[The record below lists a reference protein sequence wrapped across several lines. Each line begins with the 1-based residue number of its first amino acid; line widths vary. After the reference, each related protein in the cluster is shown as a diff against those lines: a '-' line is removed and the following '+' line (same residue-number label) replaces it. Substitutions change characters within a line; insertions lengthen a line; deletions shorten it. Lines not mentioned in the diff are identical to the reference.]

1 VATTDSAPGARN
13 TDYAQAL
20 ALAGLLA
27 GASLSLSRLY
37 ASNAWLLP
45 TWLTMAAALGLAAL
59 LRRLGVG
66 QLLSLVAMVAG
77 FVVVGGILLFPDT
90 LLIVVPTRETLVEMA
105 TAASAALTAVSEQ
118 AAPVEVTTEFVLLTC
133 AGAWAV
139 ATAAD
144 GLAFRA
150 RQPLLALVPALGLF
164 VFPAVI
170 RPSSPAWYTTWFLLG
185 VAGMLLFE
193 GRARL
198 ATWGRWVSSARSRP
212 GAGWRLPMTPAAQ
225 TGRWLALAAG
235 ICALTLPW
243 LLPGYGQRGVLDL
256 KEGAGSDTGVAL
268 NPFVSLRTRLTAQ
281 EDVPMFRARTTQ
293 RERWRLMVY
302 DRFDGTDFAPSSD
315 PRANLVAFQGPI
327 PGDQDPDLPVTQVTQ
342 QVEIQELGSFW
353 LPAATTPVR
362 VEAGRRVL
370 ANQTF
375 ASLTINQKLRKGFG
389 YTVVSQVPGIEA
401 DDLAGPVDY
410 RDYPEMGRY
419 IETGT
424 LDREV
429 RERADAV
436 VEAKKATTPFAKALA
451 IQDYLRSSEFRYNLN
466 VPALSAGGNQ
476 LRRFLTQVREG
487 YCEQFAI
494 AMAMM
499 AREVGVPSRVAVGFT
514 AGELADNGW
523 VQVTTHDAHAWPE
536 LWFPDAGWVP
546 FEPTPRADGTVSLP
560 IYTTPAGR
568 IPAGAEGAASQPST
582 SGATATTN
590 PATRAPEPPPADNSD
605 PLAGAGTSRSW
616 LEHPVVRVGLAVV
629 LLVALVPGV
638 KWARNLLARRRAGR
652 RPRDAVA
659 ESYAE
664 VAGWARDAGIGRRR
678 AETPAAY
685 ARRVADD
692 FAGDADP
699 LVELT
704 GLFERAEYAAAEP
717 DGDQAERARR
727 LARSARARLAGRLGW
742 RRRLVATVS
751 PRSLLGG
758 LAGRTA
764 NPGNGDASRAGPSRE
779 APRARELAGQPRR

>member
-1 VATTDSAPGARN
+1 VATTDGALGARN

-37 ASNAWLLP
+37 TGNAWLLP

-77 FVVVGGILLFPDT
+77 FVVVGGILLFPGT
-90 LLIVVPTRETLVEMA
+90 LLVVVPTRETVVEMA
-105 TAASAALTAVSEQ
+105 RSASAALTAVGEQ

-170 RPSSPAWYTTWFLLG
+170 RPTSPAWYTAWFLLG
-185 VAGMLLFE
+185 VAGLLLFE

-198 ATWGRWVSSARSRP
+198 AAWGRWVSSPRSRP
-212 GAGWRLPMTPAAQ
+212 GAGWRLPLTPAAQ

-235 ICALTLPW
+235 LCALTVPW
-243 LLPGYGQRGVLDL
+243 LLPGYGQQGVLDV
-256 KEGAGSDTGVAL
+256 KKSTGSDTGVAL
-268 NPFVSLRTRLTAQ
+268 NPFISMRTRLTAP
-281 EDVPMFRARTTQ
+281 EDVPMFRARTSQ

-302 DRFDGTDFAPSSD
+302 DRFDGTDFAQSSD
-315 PRANLVAFQGPI
+315 PRASLVAFKGPI
-327 PGDQDPDLPVTQVTQ
+327 AGEQDPDLPGTQVTQ
-342 QVEIQELGSFW
+342 EVEIQELGSFW
-353 LPAATTPVR
+353 LPAATAPVR
-362 VEAGRRVL
+362 VDAGRPVL

-375 ASLTINQKLRKGFG
+375 AALTINQRLRKGFR
-389 YTVVSQVPGIEA
+389 YTVVSRVPDIEA
-401 DDLAGPVDY
+401 ADLVGPVDY
-410 RDYPEMGRY
+410 RDYPELAPY
-419 IETGT
+419 LETGN

-436 VEAKKATTPFAKALA
+436 VRAKKADTPFARALA

-499 AREVGVPSRVAVGFT
+499 ARQVGVPSRVAVGFT
-514 AGELADNGW
+514 AGQLTDNDW

-536 LWFPDAGWVP
+536 LWFPRAGWVP
-546 FEPTPRADGTVSLP
+546 FEPTPRGDGTVTLP
-560 IYTTPAGR
+560 VYTTPGGR
-568 IPAGAEGAASQPST
+568 VPAGEQGQAAQPQT
-582 SGATATTN
+582 QGPTGTTN
-590 PATRAPEPPPADNSD
+590 PVTRAPEPEPAGNGDL
-605 PLAGAGTSRSW
+605 LAGADTHRSW
-616 LEHPVVRVGLAVV
+616 LENPFVRAGAAVV
-629 LLVALVPGV
+629 LLVALVPAV
-638 KWARNLLARRRAGR
+638 KWARNALARRRAGR
-652 RPRDAVA
+652 RARDAVA

-664 VAGWARDAGIGRRR
+664 LAGWARDAGIGRRR

-685 ARRVADD
+685 ARRLSED
-692 FAGDADP
+692 FPGDADP

-704 GLFERAEYAAAEP
+704 GLFERAEYAPAEP
-717 DGDQAERARR
+717 GADQAERARR
-727 LARSARARLAGRLGW
+727 LARGARARLAGRLGW
-742 RRRLVATVS
+742 RRRLVAAVS
-751 PRSLLGG
+751 LRSLLGTRP
-758 LAGRTA
+758 AA
-764 NPGNGDASRAGPSRE
+764 PRE
-779 APRARELAGQPRR
+779 APHREAARERVLAGQPRR

>member
-1 VATTDSAPGARN
+1 VATTDSPAGARN

-45 TWLTMAAALGLAAL
+45 VWLTMAAALGLAAL
-59 LRRLGVG
+59 LRRLGIG
-66 QLLSLVAMVAG
+66 QLLSLLAMVVG
-77 FVVVGGILLFPDT
+77 FVVVGGILLFPGT
-90 LLIVVPTRETLVEMA
+90 LLLVIPTGRTLSEMVA
-105 TAASAALTAVSEQ
+105 AASAALTAVSEQ
-118 AAPVEVTTEFVLLTC
+118 AAPVQVTTEFVLLTC

-139 ATAAD
+139 TTAAD

-185 VAGMLLFE
+185 VAGLLLFE

-198 ATWGRWVSSARSRP
+198 ASWGRWVSSARSRP

-243 LLPGYGQRGVLDL
+243 LLPGYGQRALLDL
-256 KEGAGSDTGVAL
+256 KEGTGPDTGVAL

-281 EDVPMFRARTTQ
+281 EDVPMFRARTSQ

-315 PRANLVAFQGPI
+315 PRANLVPFQGPI
-327 PGDQDPDLPVTQVTQ
+327 PGDLDPALPGTQVTQ
-342 QVEIQELGSFW
+342 EVEIQQLGSFW

-370 ANQTF
+370 ANDTF
-375 ASLTINQKLRKGFG
+375 ASLTINQRLRRGFG
-389 YTVVSQVPGIEA
+389 YTVVSQVPDIEA
-401 DDLAGPVDY
+401 ADLAGPVDY
-410 RDYPEMGRY
+410 RDYPEMARY
-419 IETGT
+419 TETGT
-424 LDREV
+424 LDGEV

-436 VEAKKATTPFAKALA
+436 VQAKKATTPFEKALA
-451 IQDYLRSSEFRYNLN
+451 IQDYLRSSEFRYNLD

-499 AREVGVPSRVAVGFT
+499 ARQVGVPSRVAVGFT
-514 AGELADNGW
+514 AGELVDNDW

-536 LWFPDAGWVP
+536 LWFPNAGWVP
-546 FEPTPRADGTVSLP
+546 FEPTPRGDGQVTLP

-568 IPAGAEGAASQPST
+568 VPAGQEGTATRPST
-582 SGATATTN
+582 SGPTGTTN
-590 PATRAPEPPPADNSD
+590 PATRAPEPQPADNSD
-605 PLAGAGTSRSW
+605 PLAGADTSRS
-616 LEHPVVRVGLAVV
+616 LMDNPVVRAGLAVI

-685 ARRVADD
+685 ARRMAGD
-692 FAGDADP
+692 FPGDADP

-704 GLFERAEYAAAEP
+704 GLFERAEYAQREP
-717 DGDQAERARR
+717 DGDQAARARQ
-727 LARSARARLAGRLGW
+727 LARSARASLGGRLGW
-742 RRRLVATVS
+742 RRRLVAAVS

-758 LAGRTA
+758 LAA
-764 NPGNGDASRAGPSRE
+764 QAASNGASREGPSRE
-779 APRARELAGQPRR
+779 APRERELVGQPRR

>member
-1 VATTDSAPGARN
+1 VATTDSPAGARN

-37 ASNAWLLP
+37 AGNAWLLP

-66 QLLSLVAMVAG
+66 QLLSLAAMVVG
-77 FVVVGGILLFPDT
+77 FVVVAGILLFPGT
-90 LLIVVPTRETLVEMA
+90 LLVVLPTRETLAEMA
-105 TAASAALTAVSEQ
+105 RAASSAMTAVSEQ

-170 RPSSPAWYTTWFLLG
+170 RPTSPAWYTAWFLLG
-185 VAGMLLFE
+185 AAGLLLFE

-198 ATWGRWVSSARSRP
+198 ATWGRWVSHARSRP
-212 GAGWRLPMTPAAQ
+212 GAGWRLPLTPAAQ

-235 ICALTLPW
+235 LCALTVPW
-243 LLPGYGQRGVLDL
+243 LLPGYGQQGALDL
-256 KEGAGSDTGVAL
+256 KERAGGDTGVAL

-281 EDVPMFRARTTQ
+281 DDVPMFRARTTR

-315 PRANLVAFQGPI
+315 PRANLTQFVGPLA
-327 PGDQDPDLPVTQVTQ
+327 GDLDPELRTTQITQ
-342 QVEIQELGSFW
+342 EVEIQELGSFW
-353 LPAATTPVR
+353 LPAATAPIR
-362 VEAGRRVL
+362 VDAGRRVL
-370 ANQTF
+370 ANPTF
-375 ASLTINQKLRKGFG
+375 ASLTVNRRLRQGFT
-389 YTVVSQVPGIEA
+389 YTVVSQVPEIEA
-401 DDLAGPVDY
+401 SDLDGPIDY
-410 RDYPEMGRY
+410 HDYPEMAPY
-419 IETGT
+419 TDTGN
-424 LDREV
+424 LDQEV
-429 RERADAV
+429 RDRARAV
-436 VEAKKATTPFAKALA
+436 VEAKKADTPFEAALA

-466 VPALSAGGNQ
+466 VPSLASGGNQ
-476 LRRFLTQVREG
+476 LRRFLTEVREG

-499 AREVGVPSRVAVGFT
+499 AREVGIPSRVAVGFT
-514 AGELADNGW
+514 SGEIVDKNYE
-523 VQVTTHDAHAWPE
+523 QVTTHDAHAWPE
-536 LWFPDAGWVP
+536 LWFPRAGWTP
-546 FEPTPRADGTVSLP
+546 FEPTPRSDGTVTLP

-568 IPAGAEGAASQPST
+568 VPGGNAGPPTIEQPENSPASTTPRTIRPETDPAAE
-582 SGATATTN
+582 
-590 PATRAPEPPPADNSD
+590 SD
-605 PLAGAGTSRSW
+605 PLAGGGAERGLLERPLVRAGA
-616 LEHPVVRVGLAVV
+616 AVV
-629 LLVALVPGV
+629 LLVALVPGI
-638 KWARNLLARRRAGR
+638 KWGRTLLARRRVGR

-664 VAGWARDAGIGRRR
+664 VTGWARDAGIGRRG

-685 ARRVADD
+685 ARRLNQD
-692 FAGDADP
+692 FAGDADS

-704 GLFERAEYAAAEP
+704 RLFERAEYGAAEP
-717 DGDQAERARR
+717 DGDQADRARQ
-727 LARSARARLAGRLGW
+727 LARSARSSLAGRLGW

-751 PRSLLGG
+751 PRSLV
-758 LAGRTA
+758 
-764 NPGNGDASRAGPSRE
+764 
-779 APRARELAGQPRR
+779 GQPRR

>member
-1 VATTDSAPGARN
+1 VATTDGALGARN

-37 ASNAWLLP
+37 VGNAWLLP

-59 LRRLGVG
+59 LRRLGLG
-66 QLLSLVAMVAG
+66 QLLSLLAMAAG
-77 FVVVGGILLFPDT
+77 FVVVGGILLFPGT
-90 LLIVVPTRETLVEMA
+90 LLVVVPTGQTLSEMA
-105 TAASAALTAVSEQ
+105 TAASTALTAVSEQ
-118 AAPVEVTTEFVLLTC
+118 AAPVAVTTEFVLVTC

-170 RPSSPAWYTTWFLLG
+170 RPTGPAWYTAWFLLG
-185 VAGMLLFE
+185 AAGLLLFE

-198 ATWGRWVSSARSRP
+198 ATWGRWVSHARSRP
-212 GAGWRLPMTPAAQ
+212 GAGWRLPLTPAAQ

-235 ICALTLPW
+235 LCALTLPW
-243 LLPGYGQRGVLDL
+243 LLPGYGQQGVLDL
-256 KEGAGSDTGVAL
+256 KEGTGTDAGVAL

-281 EDVPMFRARTTQ
+281 EDAPLFRARSTR

-302 DRFDGTDFAPSSD
+302 DRFDGTKFVTSTD
-315 PRANLVAFQGPI
+315 PRRNLVEFQGPI
-327 PGDQDPDLPVTQVTQ
+327 AGELDPDLPVTQVTQ

-353 LPAATTPVR
+353 LPAATTPVQ
-362 VEAGRRVL
+362 VDAGRPVL
-370 ANQTF
+370 VNETF
-375 ASLTINQKLRKGFG
+375 TNLTINRRLREGFS
-389 YTVVSQVPGIEA
+389 YTVVSQVPEIDAA
-401 DDLAGPVDY
+401 DLDGPVDY
-410 RDYPEMGRY
+410 QDYPELRPY
-419 IETGT
+419 TETGM

-429 RERADAV
+429 RERAETV
-436 VEAKKATTPFAKALA
+436 VEAKNADTPFEQALA
-451 IQDYLRSSEFRYNLN
+451 LQDYLRGSEFRYNLN
-466 VPALSAGGNQ
+466 VPALSSGGDE
-476 LRRFLTQVREG
+476 LRRFLSEVREG

-494 AMAMM
+494 AMAVM
-499 AREVGVPSRVAVGFT
+499 ARQLGIPSRVAVGFT
-514 AGELADNGW
+514 SGEIVDRTW
-523 VQVTTHDAHAWPE
+523 QQVTTHDAHAWPE
-536 LWFPDAGWVP
+536 LWFPEAGWVP
-546 FEPTPRADGTVSLP
+546 FEPTPRADGTVSVP

-568 IPAGAEGAASQPST
+568 VPGGGPAIPTQPT
-582 SGATATTN
+582 TPGGPTTTN
-590 PATRAPEPPPADNSD
+590 PATRAPEPAVPENSD
-605 PLAGAGTSRSW
+605 PLAGAGAERGW
-616 LEHPVVRVGLAVV
+616 LERPLVRAGLAVV
-629 LLVALVPGV
+629 LVVLAVPGI

-664 VAGWARDAGIGRRR
+664 LTGWARDAGIGRRG

-685 ARRVADD
+685 AHRVREEFDA
-692 FAGDADP
+692 DADP

-717 DGDQAERARR
+717 GADQAAQARR
-727 LARSARARLAGRLGW
+727 LARSARSSLAGRLGW

-751 PRSLLGG
+751 PRSLVGQ
-758 LAGRTA
+758 
-764 NPGNGDASRAGPSRE
+764 SRR
-779 APRARELAGQPRR
+779 

>member
-1 VATTDSAPGARN
+1 MATTDRPAGARN

-37 ASNAWLLP
+37 AGNAWLLP

-66 QLLSLVAMVAG
+66 QLLSLVAMAAG
-77 FVVVGGILLFPDT
+77 FVVVAGILLFPDT
-90 LLIVVPTRETLVEMA
+90 LLLVVPTRQTLAEMLQ
-105 TAASAALTAVSEQ
+105 AASAAMTAVSEQ
-118 AAPVEVTTEFVLLTC
+118 AAPVAVTTEFVLLTC

-170 RPSSPAWYTTWFLLG
+170 RATSPAWYTTWFLLG
-185 VAGMLLFE
+185 AAGMLLFE

-212 GAGWRLPMTPAAQ
+212 GAGWRLPLTPAAQ

-235 ICALTLPW
+235 LCAITVPW
-243 LLPGYGQRGVLDL
+243 LLPGYGQQGTLDL
-256 KEGAGSDTGVAL
+256 KEHGGSDTGVAL
-268 NPFVSLRTRLTAQ
+268 NPFVSLRTRLTAT
-281 EDVPMFRARTTQ
+281 EDVPMFKARSSR

-315 PRANLVAFQGPI
+315 PRTNLVPFQGPI

-342 QVEIQELGSFW
+342 EVEIQELGSFW

-362 VEAGRRVL
+362 VDAGPRVL
-370 ANQTF
+370 ANDTF
-375 ASLTINQKLRKGFG
+375 ASLTINRRLRKGFR
-389 YTVVSQVPGIEA
+389 YTVVSQVPEIKA
-401 DDLAGPVDY
+401 SDLDGPVDY
-410 RDYPEMGRY
+410 GMYPEVARY
-419 IETGT
+419 LDTGT
-424 LDREV
+424 LDPEV
-429 RERADAV
+429 RERAEAV
-436 VEAKKATTPFAKALA
+436 VKAKKADTPFEKALA
-451 IQDYLRSSEFRYNLN
+451 IQDYLRGPDFKYNLN

-499 AREVGVPSRVAVGFT
+499 ARQVDVPSRVAVGFT
-514 AGELADNGW
+514 AGEVTDNGLQ
-523 VQVTTHDAHAWPE
+523 QVTTHDAHAWPE
-536 LWFPDAGWVP
+536 LWFPRAGWVP
-546 FEPTPRADGTVSLP
+546 FEPTPRSDGTVTVP
-560 IYTTPAGR
+560 AYTTAVGR
-568 IPAGAEGAASQPST
+568 IVDDGTGPSPT
-582 SGATATTN
+582 TPDSNGATPTTRGRLPN
-590 PATRAPEPPPADNSD
+590 ERETLPDD
-605 PLAGAGTSRSW
+605 PQASTGGRTGW
-616 LEHPVVRVGLAVV
+616 LERPLVRAGLA
-629 LLVALVPGV
+629 LLALVALVPGV
-638 KWARNLLARRRAGR
+638 KWGRNLLARRRAGR

-659 ESYAE
+659 EAYAE
-664 VAGWARDAGIGRRR
+664 LTGWARDAGIGRRR

-685 ARRVADD
+685 AHRLHED
-692 FAGDADP
+692 FAADADP

-704 GLFERAEYAAAEP
+704 RLFELAEYAPAEP
-717 DGDQAERARR
+717 ADNQADRARR
-727 LARSARARLAGRLGW
+727 LARRARAGLAGRLGW
-742 RRRLVATVS
+742 RRRLLAAVS
-751 PRSLLGG
+751 PRSLL
-758 LAGRTA
+758 AGR
-764 NPGNGDASRAGPSRE
+764 AGAAPRPVHRE
-779 APRARELAGQPRR
+779 AARQREPELVGQPRR

>member
-1 VATTDSAPGARN
+1 MATTDSPAGARN

-37 ASNAWLLP
+37 AGNAWLLP

-66 QLLSLVAMVAG
+66 QLLSLVAMAAG
-77 FVVVGGILLFPDT
+77 FVVVGGILLFPGT
-90 LLIVVPTRETLVEMA
+90 LLLVVPTRETLAEMA
-105 TAASAALTAVSEQ
+105 RAASTAMTAVSEQ

-170 RPSSPAWYTTWFLLG
+170 RPTSPAWYTAWFLLG
-185 VAGMLLFE
+185 AAGMLLFE

-198 ATWGRWVSSARSRP
+198 ATWGRWGSHARSRP
-212 GAGWRLPMTPAAQ
+212 GAGWRLPLTPAAQ

-235 ICALTLPW
+235 LCALTVPW
-243 LLPGYGQRGVLDL
+243 LLPGYGQQGYLDL
-256 KEGAGSDTGVAL
+256 KESTGADTGVAL

-281 EDVPMFRARTTQ
+281 EDVPMFRARTSR

-315 PRANLVAFQGPI
+315 PRSDLVQFVGPLAGELAPNLK
-327 PGDQDPDLPVTQVTQ
+327 VTQVTQ
-342 QVEIQELGSFW
+342 EVEIQELGSFW
-353 LPAATTPVR
+353 LPAATTPIR

-370 ANQTF
+370 ANPTF
-375 ASLTINQKLRKGFG
+375 ASLTVNQRLRKGFS
-389 YTVVSQVPGIEA
+389 YTVVSQVPEIKA
-401 DDLAGPVDY
+401 SDLEGPVDY
-410 RDYPEMGRY
+410 RDYPEMASY
-419 IETGT
+419 LETGN

-429 RERADAV
+429 RERARAV
-436 VEAKKATTPFAKALA
+436 VGAKKADTPFEKALA
-451 IQDYLRSSEFRYNLN
+451 IQDYLRSPEFKYNLN

-499 AREVGVPSRVAVGFT
+499 AREVGIPSRVAVGFT
-514 AGELADNGW
+514 AGEIVDKDFQ
-523 VQVTTHDAHAWPE
+523 QVTTHDAHAWPE
-536 LWFPDAGWVP
+536 LWFPDAGWAP
-546 FEPTPRADGTVSLP
+546 FEPTPRADGTVTLP

-568 IPAGAEGAASQPST
+568 DPNGAAGSAAAEQPQ
-582 SGATATTN
+582 SGPTTTG
-590 PATRAPEPPPADNSD
+590 PRRQAPEPDPAAESD
-605 PLAGAGTSRSW
+605 PLAGGGTERGLLKRPLVRAGA
-616 LEHPVVRVGLAVV
+616 GLV

-638 KWARNLLARRRAGR
+638 KWGRNLLARRRAGR

-664 VAGWARDAGIGRRR
+664 LTGWARDAGIGRRG

-685 ARRVADD
+685 ARRLNDD

-704 GLFERAEYAAAEP
+704 RLFERAEYGADEP
-717 DGDQAERARR
+717 DGDQADRARR
-727 LARSARARLAGRLGW
+727 LARSARSSLAGRLGW
-742 RRRLVATVS
+742 RRRVVATVS
-751 PRSLLGG
+751 PRSLV
-758 LAGRTA
+758 
-764 NPGNGDASRAGPSRE
+764 
-779 APRARELAGQPRR
+779 GQPRR

>member
-1 VATTDSAPGARN
+1 MATTDSPAGARN

-37 ASNAWLLP
+37 AGNAWLLP

-66 QLLSLVAMVAG
+66 QLLSLAAMVVG
-77 FVVVGGILLFPDT
+77 FVVVAGILLFPGT
-90 LLIVVPTRETLVEMA
+90 LLVVLPTRETLAEMA
-105 TAASAALTAVSEQ
+105 RAASSAMTAVSEQ

-170 RPSSPAWYTTWFLLG
+170 RPTSPAWYTAWFLLG
-185 VAGMLLFE
+185 AAGLLLFE

-198 ATWGRWVSSARSRP
+198 ATWGRWVSHARSRP
-212 GAGWRLPMTPAAQ
+212 GAGWRLPLTPAAQ

-235 ICALTLPW
+235 LCALTVPW
-243 LLPGYGQRGVLDL
+243 LLPGYGQQGALDL
-256 KEGAGSDTGVAL
+256 KERAGGDTGVAL

-281 EDVPMFRARTTQ
+281 EDVPMFRARTTR

-315 PRANLVAFQGPI
+315 PRANLTQFVGPLA
-327 PGDQDPDLPVTQVTQ
+327 GDLDPELRTTQVTQ
-342 QVEIQELGSFW
+342 EVQIQELGSFW
-353 LPAATTPVR
+353 LPAATAPIR
-362 VEAGRRVL
+362 VDAGRRVL
-370 ANQTF
+370 ANPTF
-375 ASLTINQKLRKGFG
+375 ASLTVNRRLRQGFT
-389 YTVVSQVPGIEA
+389 YTVVSQVPEIEA
-401 DDLAGPVDY
+401 SDLDGPIDY
-410 RDYPEMGRY
+410 HDYPEMAPY
-419 IETGT
+419 TDTGN
-424 LDREV
+424 LDQEV
-429 RERADAV
+429 RDRARAV
-436 VEAKKATTPFAKALA
+436 VEAKKADTPFEAALA

-466 VPALSAGGNQ
+466 VPSLASGGNQ
-476 LRRFLTQVREG
+476 LRRFLTEVREG

-499 AREVGVPSRVAVGFT
+499 AREVGIPSRVAVGFT
-514 AGELADNGW
+514 SGEIVDKNYE
-523 VQVTTHDAHAWPE
+523 QVTTHDAHAWPE
-536 LWFPDAGWVP
+536 LWFPRAGWTP
-546 FEPTPRADGTVSLP
+546 FEPTPRSDGTVTLP

-568 IPAGAEGAASQPST
+568 VPGGNAGPPTIEQPENSPASTTPRTIRPETDPAAE
-582 SGATATTN
+582 
-590 PATRAPEPPPADNSD
+590 SD
-605 PLAGAGTSRSW
+605 PLAGGGAERGLLERPLVRAGA
-616 LEHPVVRVGLAVV
+616 AVV
-629 LLVALVPGV
+629 LLVALVPGI
-638 KWARNLLARRRAGR
+638 KWGRTLLARRRVGR

-664 VAGWARDAGIGRRR
+664 VTGWARDAGIGRRG

-685 ARRVADD
+685 ARRLNQD
-692 FAGDADP
+692 FAGDADS

-704 GLFERAEYAAAEP
+704 RLFERAEYGAAEP
-717 DGDQAERARR
+717 DGDQADRARQ
-727 LARSARARLAGRLGW
+727 LARSARSSLAGRLGW

-751 PRSLLGG
+751 PRSLV
-758 LAGRTA
+758 
-764 NPGNGDASRAGPSRE
+764 
-779 APRARELAGQPRR
+779 GQPRR

>member
-1 VATTDSAPGARN
+1 MATTDGPPGARN

-37 ASNAWLLP
+37 AGNAWLLP
-45 TWLTMAAALGLAAL
+45 TWLTMAAALGLAAV

-90 LLIVVPTRETLVEMA
+90 LLVVVPTRQTLAEM
-105 TAASAALTAVSEQ
+105 TSSASAALTAVSEQ
-118 AAPVEVTTEFVLLTC
+118 AAPVQVTTEFVLLTC

-170 RPSSPAWYTTWFLLG
+170 RPTSPAWYTAWFLLG
-185 VAGMLLFE
+185 VAGLLLFE

-198 ATWGRWVSSARSRP
+198 ATWGRWVSSPRSRP

-235 ICALTLPW
+235 LCALTVPW
-243 LLPGYGQRGVLDL
+243 LLPGYGQQGVLDV
-256 KEGAGSDTGVAL
+256 KKGAGSDTGVAL
-268 NPFVSLRTRLTAQ
+268 NPFISMRTRLTAQ

-302 DRFDGTDFAPSSD
+302 DRFDGTDFAQSSD
-315 PRANLVAFQGPI
+315 PRANLVDFKGPI
-327 PGDQDPDLPVTQVTQ
+327 PGDQDPDLPATQVTQ
-342 QVEIQELGSFW
+342 EVEIQELGSFW

-362 VEAGRRVL
+362 ADAGRPVL
-370 ANQTF
+370 ANENF
-375 ASLTINQKLRKGFG
+375 AALTINQRLRKGFR
-389 YTVVSQVPGIEA
+389 YTVVSQVPDIEA
-401 DDLAGPVDY
+401 GDLEGPVDY
-410 RDYPEMGRY
+410 RDYPQLAPY
-419 IETGT
+419 LETGT

-436 VEAKKATTPFAKALA
+436 VQAKKATTPFDKALA

-499 AREVGVPSRVAVGFT
+499 ARQVGVPSRVAVGFT
-514 AGELADNGW
+514 SGEIVDNDW

-536 LWFPDAGWVP
+536 LWFPKAGWVP
-546 FEPTPRADGTVSLP
+546 FEPTPRADGTVTLP

-568 IPAGAEGAASQPST
+568 VPAGQEGTANQPST
-582 SGATATTN
+582 SGPTGTTN
-590 PATRAPEPPPADNSD
+590 PATRTPEP
-605 PLAGAGTSRSW
+605 
-616 LEHPVVRVGLAVV
+616 
-629 LLVALVPGV
+629 
-638 KWARNLLARRRAGR
+638 
-652 RPRDAVA
+652 
-659 ESYAE
+659 
-664 VAGWARDAGIGRRR
+664 
-678 AETPAAY
+678 
-685 ARRVADD
+685 
-692 FAGDADP
+692 
-699 LVELT
+699 
-704 GLFERAEYAAAEP
+704 
-717 DGDQAERARR
+717 Q
-727 LARSARARLAGRLGW
+727 
-742 RRRLVATVS
+742 
-751 PRSLLGG
+751 
-758 LAGRTA
+758 
-764 NPGNGDASRAGPSRE
+764 
-779 APRARELAGQPRR
+779 